1 MSFVVDKGGLKPGLI
16 IFQRTDAQRRNDSLD
31 EASEALNGE
40 PLTIS
45 TAYDK
50 AHVFARG

>member
-16 IFQRTDAQRRNDSLD
+16 IIRRTDAQRRNGSLD

-40 PLTIS
+40 PLNIS
-45 TAYDK
+45 AAYDK